1 MGKPKYNQPKRYV
14 LEPGQSIMLTFNNS
28 FFWPP
33 MVIHYEDGGMQDR
46 IDKKLAAARTPSMLQ
61 ELLDA
66 RRKT

>member
-1 MGKPKYNQPKRYV
+1 
-14 LEPGQSIMLTFNNS
+14 
-28 FFWPP
+28 